1 MRTSLEF
8 NVDGSA
14 HEEIKQKAEQQIR
27 KYLSLDNEQD
37 LEPYADVELKV
48 FGELSDKQYTA
59 KVTVRI
65 K

>member
-8 NVDGSA
+8 SVDGSA
-14 HEEIKQKAEQQIR
+14 HKEIKQKAEQQIR

-48 FGELSDKQYTA
+48 FGEVPDKQYTA